1 MSYLKFKKKNI
12 TEEELD
18 SVLEIFSSDLSD
30 IEKSVKVEQIIS
42 YKDLKDYIL
51 YRSASRLN
59 INDKVINVLNIYE
72 KFRKKGLFRDWYKC
86 DAKELQRRVATLN
99 KIYQTLKSDLST
111 EEKAQ
116 IVFKEFKDKE
126 EFNKKYS
133 LLYRFGLNDPRLSQ
147 AYEALNDFEIISNTI
162 NSFTDTQVKNS
173 RYRAEVEKLLKETN
187 YLENYLYAEYV
198 IKTYLTDDKSY
209 LKNSFLKSLG
219 IDSETFQYCEKLIQ
233 FLNPLL
239 YKQYQECI
247 SENNKKR
254 AFAIGMTIRSLAYGI
269 NTGYL
274 KDGTEFNLLEFYK
287 RVPFKECEAKFVSS
301 LKDFIWRNIGNE
313 TGIYTTIS
321 SYLKKNNISK
331 MTPINETE
339 LVETKMI
346 CKGIVITPEIVHNI
360 FRYMKVNKLPKVM
373 SVYSILITK
382 YVNNEIDF
390 SLLDEQESLMDLK
403 MTQGLHIN
411 PYSLQLTK

>member
-86 DAKELQRRVATLN
+86 DAEELQRRVATLN

-133 LLYRFGLNDPRLSQ
+133 LLYR
-147 AYEALNDFEIISNTI
+147 
-162 NSFTDTQVKNS
+162 
-173 RYRAEVEKLLKETN
+173 
-187 YLENYLYAEYV
+187 
-198 IKTYLTDDKSY
+198 
-209 LKNSFLKSLG
+209 LG
-219 IDSETFQYCEKLIQ
+219 
-233 FLNPLL
+233 
-239 YKQYQECI
+239 
-247 SENNKKR
+247 
-254 AFAIGMTIRSLAYGI
+254 
-269 NTGYL
+269 
-274 KDGTEFNLLEFYK
+274 
-287 RVPFKECEAKFVSS
+287 
-301 LKDFIWRNIGNE
+301 
-313 TGIYTTIS
+313 
-321 SYLKKNNISK
+321 
-331 MTPINETE
+331 
-339 LVETKMI
+339 
-346 CKGIVITPEIVHNI
+346 
-360 FRYMKVNKLPKVM
+360 
-373 SVYSILITK
+373 
-382 YVNNEIDF
+382 
-390 SLLDEQESLMDLK
+390 
-403 MTQGLHIN
+403 
-411 PYSLQLTK
+411 